1 MAFQTQTEFE
11 GEKLEKK
18 INKAHNPK
26 PLIRYH
32 TGGYYT
38 NWTIMG

>member
-18 INKAHNPK
+18 TQLNKARNPNHK
-26 PLIRYH
+26 IIFVKNECSLI
-32 TGGYYT
+32 
-38 NWTIMG
+38 